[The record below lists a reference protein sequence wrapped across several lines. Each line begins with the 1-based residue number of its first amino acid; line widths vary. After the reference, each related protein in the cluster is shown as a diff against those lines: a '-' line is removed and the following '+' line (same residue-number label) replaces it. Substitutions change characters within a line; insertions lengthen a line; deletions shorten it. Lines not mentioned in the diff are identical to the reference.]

1 MPIGLPLGYYW
12 QGQRSGMVGSVSGMQ
27 GLLEWLMLFEREL
40 LAFAAFW
47 FCIGL
52 IDEFAIDLT
61 WLWLRMTGRARTAQL
76 PVGYGAEPLSGQA
89 AVLIPAFQE
98 APVVG
103 TTITHMLAAW
113 PQRDLTIY
121 VGCYR
126 NDAATLA
133 AASAAAVG
141 DSRVRVVVH
150 GVAGPTTKSDC
161 LNRLYRAMAA
171 DEARSGRSFTSV
183 ILHDAEDMVH
193 PAALQAIDAALV
205 LRDFVQLP
213 VRPELQPG
221 SRWIAGHY
229 ADEFAETHAKAMLVR
244 AALGASLPAAGVGC
258 GFSRL
263 ALGELAERR
272 NEEGEAGPFAPEC
285 LTEDYELGLVLS
297 QQGRGSAFL
306 RLRDDAGAL
315 VATGSYFPDRL
326 DAAVRQKTRWIHG
339 IAFQGWDRMGW
350 SGNGVELW
358 MALRDRRGP
367 LTAVVLAA
375 AYLLLIVDALLLGA
389 QVAGYGSPPPL
400 SAPLKVMLLISFG
413 GFVWR
418 ASLRALFTAREYGP
432 VEAAYAVLR
441 IPLANVIAIMAGRR
455 AIVAY
460 FRSLRTGKVVW
471 DKTTHD
477 RHPASVTVR
486 TGLQRSGA

>member
-1 MPIGLPLGYYW
+1 MAGAIS
-12 QGQRSGMVGSVSGMQ
+12 QVQVA
-27 GLLEWLMLFEREL
+27 LEWLMLFEREL

-61 WLWLRMTGRARTAQL
+61 WLWLRLTGRARTERL
-76 PVGYGAEPLSGQA
+76 PVGYGAQALSGQA

-103 TTITHMLAAW
+103 TTIVHMLSAW
-113 PQRDLTIY
+113 PQRELTIY

-126 NDAATLA
+126 NDPATLA
-133 AASAAAVG
+133 AASAAAAG
-141 DSRVRVVVH
+141 DPRVRVVVH
-150 GVAGPTTKSDC
+150 GVAGPTTKADC
-161 LNRLYRAMAA
+161 LNRLHRAMAA
-171 DEARSGRSFTSV
+171 DEARSGRAFASV

-213 VRPELQPG
+213 VRPELQAG

-244 AALGASLPAAGVGC
+244 SALGAPLPAAGVGC
-258 GFSRL
+258 GFSRA
-263 ALGELAERR
+263 ALSELAQRR
-272 NEEGEAGPFAPEC
+272 AMQGEAGPFAPEC
-285 LTEDYELGLVLS
+285 LTEDYELGLILS

-315 VATGSYFPDRL
+315 VATGSFFPDRL

-350 SGNGVELW
+350 GGNAVELW

-367 LTAVVLAA
+367 LTALVLAA
-375 AYLLLIVDALLLGA
+375 AYLLLIVDAVLLGA
-389 QVAGYGSPPPL
+389 HSAGYTAPMPL

-418 ASLRALFTAREYGP
+418 AGLRAMFTAREYGP
-432 VEAAYAVLR
+432 VEAIFAVLR
-441 IPLANVIAIMAGRR
+441 IPLANIISIMAGRR
-455 AIVAY
+455 ALVAY
-460 FRSLRTGKVVW
+460 YHSLRTGKVVW
-471 DKTTHD
+471 DKTAHD
-477 RHPASVTVR
+477 LHPANMIAHR
-486 TGLQRSGA
+486 TLYRARA